1 MNRELSILL
10 PYGRLQGQL
19 ERSDANRGLILM
31 VRARPAAS
39 DGALAANLVS
49 RGYAVLHFALLT
61 AQEAQFPDAGM
72 NIPKLTQRLLKI
84 LEMIRFDAELQ
95 DWPLAILASGEASP
109 VAIRAAAQRDTQ
121 VKVLVCLGGLA
132 DRAGRE
138 SLQALTTPLLMLI
151 DPEEPLARQA
161 YERASAYLRGEH
173 QSVDLGDEGPAAPL
187 ASWFSRN
194 FSR

>member
-10 PYGRLQGQL
+10 PYARLHGQL
-19 ERSDANRGLILM
+19 ERSEANRGLILM

-39 DGALAANLVS
+39 DSALTANLVS

-61 AQEAQFPDAGM
+61 PQEAQFPDAGM

-84 LEMIRFDAELQ
+84 LEIIRFDAELQ
-95 DWPLAILASGEASP
+95 DQPLAILASGEATP
-109 VAIRAAAQRDTQ
+109 VAIRVAAQRDTQ

-138 SLQALTTPLLMLI
+138 SLQALTAPILMLI
-151 DPEEPLARQA
+151 TPEEPLVRQA

-173 QSVDLGDEGPAAPL
+173 QAIDLDESGPGTPL
-187 ASWFSRN
+187 ASWFSHH